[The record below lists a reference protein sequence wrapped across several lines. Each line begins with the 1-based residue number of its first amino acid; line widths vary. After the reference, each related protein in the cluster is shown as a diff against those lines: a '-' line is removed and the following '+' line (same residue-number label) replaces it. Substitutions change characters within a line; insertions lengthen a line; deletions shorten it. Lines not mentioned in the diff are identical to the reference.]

1 MKALILGATGQLG
14 WELQRTC
21 PDSVRLS
28 ACDYPQIDLLDSD
41 SIHTCLKAAQP
52 DILINA
58 AAYTAV
64 DKAEQEKKTADR
76 LNHGAVRQISEIC
89 SSNEIHLVH
98 ISTDFI
104 FNGRNHK
111 PYLPQDTPDPI
122 SVYGETKLKGEQAVR
137 DILDTNATIIRTA
150 WLYSSHGSNF
160 VKSMLS
166 LMDTQP
172 ELNIIDEQI
181 GTPTWANGL
190 ARAVWG
196 TIEKKVTGTH
206 HFTDAGAASWYDFA
220 IAVQEEALNLNLIQ
234 KEIPI
239 NPIPASHY
247 PTLAR
252 RPFYS
257 VLDKTSLRQALDISP
272 IHWRKQLR
280 SMLNDY
286 AKQCLYDIPIK

>member
-1 MKALILGATGQLG
+1 MKVLILGANGQLG

-21 PDSVRLS
+21 PDNVSLT
-28 ACDYPQIDLLDSD
+28 ACDYPEIDLLDSH

-52 DILINA
+52 DILVNA

-64 DKAEQEKKTADR
+64 DKAEQEKENADK
-76 LNHGAVRQISEIC
+76 LNHGAVRQIAEIC
-89 SSNEIHLVH
+89 SSDRIHLVH

-104 FNGRNHK
+104 FNGMNHK

-122 SVYGETKLKGEQAVR
+122 SVYGETKLKGEQVVR
-137 DILDTNATIIRTA
+137 EILNTNATIIRTA

-166 LMDTQP
+166 LMDTKP
-172 ELNIIDEQI
+172 ALNIIDEQV

-206 HFTDAGAASWYDFA
+206 HFTDAGVASWYDFA
-220 IAVQEEALNLNLIQ
+220 IAIQEEALNLNLIR

-239 NPIPASHY
+239 TPIPASQY
-247 PTLAR
+247 PTPAR

-257 VLDKTSLRQALDISP
+257 VLDKTSLWQALEISP

-280 SMLNDY
+280 SMLQEL
-286 AKQCLYDIPIK
+286 K

>member
-1 MKALILGATGQLG
+1 MNVLILGANGQLG

-21 PDSVRLS
+21 PDSVGLT
-28 ACDYPQIDLLDSD
+28 ACGHPEIDLLDFD
-41 SIHTCLKAAQP
+41 SIHTCLKSVQP

-64 DKAEQEKKTADR
+64 DKAEQEKETADK

-89 SSNEIHLVH
+89 SSNGIHLVH

-104 FNGRNHK
+104 FNGMNHK

-137 DILDTNATIIRTA
+137 EILGTKATIIRTA

-166 LMDTQP
+166 LMDTKS

-190 ARAVWG
+190 ACAVWG

-206 HFTDAGAASWYDFA
+206 HFTDAGVASWYDFA
-220 IAVQEEALNLNLIQ
+220 IAIQEEALSLNLIQ
-234 KEIPI
+234 KEISI

-247 PTLAR
+247 PTPAR

-257 VLDKTSLRQALDISP
+257 VLDKKSLWQALGISP
-272 IHWRKQLR
+272 AHWRRQLR
-280 SMLNDY
+280 SMLQEL
-286 AKQCLYDIPIK
+286 K